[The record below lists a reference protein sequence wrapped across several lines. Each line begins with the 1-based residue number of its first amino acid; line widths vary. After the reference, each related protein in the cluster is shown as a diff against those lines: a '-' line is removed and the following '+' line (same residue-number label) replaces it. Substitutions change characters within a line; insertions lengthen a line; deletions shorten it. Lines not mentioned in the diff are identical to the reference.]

1 MHVPPAPELPAP
13 ESQFLCDEH
22 IPYSVLAA
30 LTQAGLDVQHV
41 VPLGLQGI
49 ADPALLRVAADG
61 GRILLT
67 RNYRDF
73 APLVAAWNRDGQDFP
88 GVLFYSTSIRPT
100 DVAAHV
106 RSLTAWLDGPRQ
118 IANTYGWLA

>member
-1 MHVPPAPELPAP
+1 MPELR
-13 ESQFLCDEH
+13 FLCDEH

-30 LTQAGLDVQHV
+30 LAKAGVDVEHV

-49 ADPALLRVAADG
+49 ADPALLRVATDR

-73 APLVAAWNRDGQDFP
+73 APLVAAWNRDGRDFP

-100 DVAAHV
+100 GVGAHV
-106 RSLTAWLDGPRQ
+106 RPLMAWLDGAQQ